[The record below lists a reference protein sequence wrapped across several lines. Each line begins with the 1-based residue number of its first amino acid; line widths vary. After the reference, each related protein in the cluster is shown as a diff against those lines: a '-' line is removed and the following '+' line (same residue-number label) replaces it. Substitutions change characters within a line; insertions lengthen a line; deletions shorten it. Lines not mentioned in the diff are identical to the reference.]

1 VSEEMAVPAD
11 VVVDGGP
18 APDAVLGASI
28 DDVAAPVTDAGPAV
42 GEEPDAGSVPAA
54 DAGTVPAAG
63 SDATAASTEATAQI
77 TEAGDAASEAA
88 APVPQ
93 KAPRPAQPPG
103 SPKPTT
109 TVAKAIAEGL
119 AASGTRFAFTV
130 PGESFLSLLDAF
142 LAVGIRPVA
151 TRHEG
156 AAAFMAE
163 AATQLSGRPQAVLA
177 TRTVG
182 AANASI
188 GIHTARQDSVPIV
201 AIMGGVKRP
210 HKGRE
215 AFQESDLVNGIGSL
229 AKRAYEPHSP
239 NEALR
244 QVSEGLKTIV
254 TGRPGP
260 LMLVL
265 PEDLLDE
272 RVTGEVTP
280 APSASQG
287 PAADRAAVR
296 QVLKWLA
303 ASERAVII
311 AGGGVLRARATKR
324 LVALSEALA
333 VPVIASWRRADVF
346 PNDHAHYLGMTGY
359 WAAPTVRQ
367 RIIDADVV
375 LVLGARLSEP
385 ASFNYRIP
393 GRDQRWAHV
402 DLEPRHAGAGLTA
415 PTLSVAADASRF
427 LDAVWSDLRGAALDA
442 EMRDR
447 RLARLAADRAAYLEA
462 SRVDTGDWS
471 GPGVHPGKV
480 VAALQEHLPSNA
492 IITTDAGN
500 FSGWAARGYRFRRPG
515 TYLGP
520 TSGAMGF
527 GLPAAI
533 AASMLYPDRPVVAL
547 AGDGGFAMTMNELE
561 TAVREG
567 TRPIAIV
574 FDNGQYGTIR
584 MHQERE
590 GRAITASDLGP
601 IDFAAVARASG
612 ALGFTVTDDAGIVPA
627 LTEALASARP
637 CVIHLSVDRRW
648 VSVDKRP

>member
-1 VSEEMAVPAD
+1 MTDETPPEALAILGAEPVEIAVDAEAEPIEPVAQAAAEPVAELPAEPTAAESDPVPAESAMTP
-11 VVVDGGP
+11 GSE
-18 APDAVLGASI
+18 AP
-28 DDVAAPVTDAGPAV
+28 AAPITPAR
-42 GEEPDAGSVPAA
+42 PAA
-54 DAGTVPAAG
+54 PAA
-63 SDATAASTEATAQI
+63 
-77 TEAGDAASEAA
+77 
-88 APVPQ
+88 P
-93 KAPRPAQPPG
+93 
-103 SPKPTT
+103 PKPLT
-109 TVAKAIAEGL
+109 TVARAIAAGL
-119 AASGTRFAFTV
+119 AASGTRIAFTV

-142 LAVGIRPVA
+142 LGAGIRPVA

-156 AAAFMAE
+156 AASFMAE

-188 GIHTARQDSVPIV
+188 GIHTARQDSAPMI
-201 AIMGGVKRP
+201 AIMGGVKRA

-215 AFQESDLVNGIGSL
+215 AFQESDLVHGIGSL
-229 AKRAYEPHSP
+229 AKRASEPA
-239 NEALR
+239 NATEALR
-244 QVSEGLKTIV
+244 QVSDGLKAIT

-265 PEDLLDE
+265 PEDLLDDK
-272 RVTGEVTP
+272 VGGEVTP
-280 APSASQG
+280 IPSSSQG

-296 QVLKWLA
+296 QILKWLA
-303 ASERAVII
+303 ASERGVIL

-346 PNDHAHYLGMTGY
+346 PNDHANYLGMTGY
-359 WAAPTVRQ
+359 WAPSTVKQ
-367 RIIDADVV
+367 RLIDADVV

-385 ASFNYRIP
+385 ASFSYRIP
-393 GRDQRWAHV
+393 GKNQRWAHV

-415 PTLSVAADASRF
+415 PTLAVAADASRF
-427 LDAVWSDLRGAALDA
+427 LDAAWSDLRGAALDA
-442 EMRDR
+442 QTRDAR
-447 RLARLAADRAAYLEA
+447 IARLATDREAYLEA
-462 SRVDTGDWS
+462 SRVDGGDWS

-480 VAALQEHLPSNA
+480 VAVLQKLLPANA
-492 IITTDAGN
+492 ILTTDAGN
-500 FSGWAARGYRFRRPG
+500 FAGWVARGYRFRRPG
-515 TYLGP
+515 TFLGP
-520 TSGAMGF
+520 TSGAMGY

-533 AASMLYPDRPVVAL
+533 AASMLHPDRPVVAL

-561 TAVREG
+561 TSVREG
-567 TRPIAIV
+567 AHPIAIV
-574 FDNGQYGTIR
+574 FDNGHYGTIR

-612 ALGFTVTDDAGIVPA
+612 ALGFTVTDDDGVEPA
-627 LTEALASARP
+627 LVEALASGQT
-637 CVIHLSVDRRW
+637 CVIHLQVDRGW